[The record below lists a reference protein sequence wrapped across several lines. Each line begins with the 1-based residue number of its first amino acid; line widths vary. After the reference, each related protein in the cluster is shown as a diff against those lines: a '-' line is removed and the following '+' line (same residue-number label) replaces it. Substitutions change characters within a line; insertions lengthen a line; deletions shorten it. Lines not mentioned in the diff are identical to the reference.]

1 MGMGAGGGAGVLCGM
16 GAGTVTVRTT
26 VLGAGRG
33 SRRGVGGSA
42 ALRVATRRGVR
53 GVRGVRGTLDGLG
66 DGSVLGFAVFCGFS
80 ANSFCWSR

>member
-1 MGMGAGGGAGVLCGM
+1 M

-26 VLGAGRG
+26 VRGAGKG
-33 SRRGVGGSA
+33 SRRGVGGGA

-53 GVRGVRGTLDGLG
+53 GFRGVLDGLG

>member
-1 MGMGAGGGAGVLCGM
+1 MGGGS
-16 GAGTVTVRTT
+16 VTVRTT

-33 SRRGVGGSA
+33 SRRGVGGGA

-53 GVRGVRGTLDGLG
+53 GALDGLG

-80 ANSFCWSR
+80 ANSFCWSW